1 MAPGHTPTALSPGRC
16 WKNRRKGRG
25 EVVLGILG
33 REEASEVNM
42 GLKFCISTYE
52 RTAR

>member
-1 MAPGHTPTALSPGRC
+1 M
-16 WKNRRKGRG
+16 
-25 EVVLGILG
+25 VLGILG